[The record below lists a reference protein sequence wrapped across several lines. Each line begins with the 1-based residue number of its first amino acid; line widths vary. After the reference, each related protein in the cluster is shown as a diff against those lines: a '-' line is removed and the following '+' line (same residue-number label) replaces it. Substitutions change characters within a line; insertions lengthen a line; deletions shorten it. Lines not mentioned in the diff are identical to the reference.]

1 MAFVALLSMYH
12 VGQSSFLPRFSSFR
26 PIHLSPRSGFGHYGN
41 QESLKGPGSVR
52 LTSLSLVVRNQL
64 HRCMNF
70 FFNFQN
76 NLILTSKD
84 KEVSGTDIFPCRLP
98 PPLFRVPHG
107 YTRSI
112 LLTIPCAW
120 KAKCEAELIR
130 TIPIRMLELEEP
142 YGIGQR
148 KIKRSSRY
156 PGEARFRVAL
166 DNSLIFLFF
175 DRVTDDLVKQHVAA
189 ED

>member
-1 MAFVALLSMYH
+1 MVFVALLSMYH

-64 HRCMNF
+64 HRFMKF

-98 PPLFRVPHG
+98 PPLQSSPRVHQKYPFDHTLCLEG
-107 YTRSI
+107 KMWGWTHTHYTHPNVGTGR
-112 LLTIPCAW
+112 
-120 KAKCEAELIR
+120 
-130 TIPIRMLELEEP
+130 
-142 YGIGQR
+142 
-148 KIKRSSRY
+148 
-156 PGEARFRVAL
+156 AL
-166 DNSLIFLFF
+166 RN
-175 DRVTDDLVKQHVAA
+175 RPKKN
-189 ED
+189 